1 MGLGLLQVASVHS
14 TLWKIFEDFE
24 VRKGSFEKRSVEGP
38 RKGCG
43 QEVFGDVQNQREL
56 NNTDHIARAKKLQ
69 LQVGKQI
76 SWNVASTR
84 RKSCFSYILLSSPIC
99 CQYFAAKIEHRRSD
113 TNILPRPTNEVF
125 LASALRA

>member
-1 MGLGLLQVASVHS
+1 MGLGLLQVASVSS

-56 NNTDHIARAKKLQ
+56 NNTDHIARTKATATGGQADFLERGQHKTEELFQ
-69 LQVGKQI
+69 LYTTMQPD
-76 SWNVASTR
+76 
-84 RKSCFSYILLSSPIC
+84 LLS
-99 CQYFAAKIEHRRSD
+99 
-113 TNILPRPTNEVF
+113 ILRGEDRT
-125 LASALRA
+125 